1 MLRHHGLNPSR
12 WPSSV
17 TVASPVTTAAGARL
31 ERAIVET
38 VAYADVFDY
47 PLTLTEVHRYLTGVQ
62 AAREAVEAA
71 LAETGFAGRHVTCV
85 GDHVVLNGRHDLIE
99 RRAHRRR
106 VARRLWP
113 RAERYGAI
121 IARLPFVRLVTV
133 SGALAVDN
141 VEPEADID
149 YFVVTVPE
157 RLWLCRAMT
166 IVIVRAAN
174 RFGDR
179 LCPNYFLSER
189 ALALADRNLFT
200 ARELTQLVP
209 LAGFPTYRLLRRLNA
224 WTTTYLPNALD
235 PPRALPAVE
244 TPIGRSRRAAEALG
258 HLRMGAWIDTWE
270 MNRKARRFGQRVGLR
285 SEASFGPDSC
295 KGHFEGHGR
304 RALEAFD
311 ARLRA
316 LGLAT

>member
-1 MLRHHGLNPSR
+1 M
-12 WPSSV
+12 
-17 TVASPVTTAAGARL
+17 
-31 ERAIVET
+31 ET

-47 PLTLTEVHRYLTGVQ
+47 PLTLTEVHRYLTGLR
-62 AAREAVEAA
+62 AGREAVEAA
-71 LAETGFAGRHVTCV
+71 LADTGSAGRHVTRV

-99 RRAHRRR
+99 RRAHRTR

-121 IARLPFVRLVTV
+121 IARLPFVRLVAV

-149 YFVVTVPE
+149 YLIVTVPE

-166 IVIVRAAN
+166 IAIVRAAG

-189 ALALADRNLFT
+189 ALALNDRNLFT
-200 ARELTQLVP
+200 ARELAQLVP
-209 LAGFPTYRLLRRLNA
+209 LAGFQTYRLLRRLNA
-224 WTTTYLPNALD
+224 WTAAYLPNALD
-235 PPRALPAVE
+235 PPRALQGLE
-244 TPIGRSRRAAEALG
+244 TPISRSRRVAEALG
-258 HLRMGAWIDTWE
+258 RLRVGAWIDTWE
-270 MNRKARRFGQRVGLR
+270 MNRKARRFDQRVGFR
-285 SEASFGPDSC
+285 SEASFGPDWC

-316 LGLAT
+316 MRLTT